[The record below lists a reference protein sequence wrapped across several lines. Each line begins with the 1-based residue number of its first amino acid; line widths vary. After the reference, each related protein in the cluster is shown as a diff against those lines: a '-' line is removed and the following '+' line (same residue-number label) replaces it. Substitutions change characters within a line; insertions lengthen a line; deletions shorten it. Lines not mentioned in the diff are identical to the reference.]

1 MYTGLRFLEKKG
13 AMVESDVLICM
24 KCNLPLEIGKAKFS
38 YLSHEMV
45 SEVPLCPIC
54 GQVYLTE
61 ELVNGRIRAIEGSLE
76 DK

>member
-1 MYTGLRFLEKKG
+1 MDDFD
-13 AMVESDVLICM
+13 AIVCM

-38 YLSHEMV
+38 YLGHEMV
-45 SEVPLCPIC
+45 SEVPKCPKC

-61 ELVNGRIRAIEGSLE
+61 GLVTGRIRAIEGSLE